1 MLELQTGT
9 FFGAHHKVIKLPGLV
24 ITDTQYTKDKVDWHY
39 HQNPYFT
46 FLLQGSMLEANKKE
60 RYECLPGTLLY
71 HHWQD
76 AHYNVKG
83 RGFVQGLHVELSPF
97 FAAQFELNL
106 HAIEG
111 SLQLHNPML
120 KSIFQQLYLESKIND
135 SITALAVEVQ
145 LLRAFELLN
154 KEQQLGNNG
163 LPKWVKRVK
172 EALHHCTYADLS
184 LNKLATIADVHPVH
198 LSRDFPKYFNA
209 SIGQYLRQLQHQK
222 ACHLLLTDAPLT
234 EITYS
239 CGFADQSH
247 FTRRFKKEMGISPL
261 SYKKMMQR

>member
-9 FFGAHHKVIKLPGLV
+9 FFGAHHRVINLPGLV
-24 ITDTQYTKDKVDWHY
+24 ITDTQYTKEKVDWHY

-83 RGFVQGLHVELSPF
+83 QGFVQGFHVELSPL
-97 FAAQFELNL
+97 FEERFDLKL
-106 HAIEG
+106 DAIEG

-120 KSIFQQLYLESKIND
+120 KSIFLLLHFESKIND
-135 SITALAVEVQ
+135 SITPMAIEAQ
-145 LLRAFELLN
+145 LLRAFDLLK

-163 LPKWVKRVK
+163 IPKWVKKVK
-172 EALHHCTYADLS
+172 EALHSCDHAELN
-184 LNKLATIADVHPVH
+184 LNKLATIADVHPAH
-198 LSRDFPKYFNA
+198 LSRDFSKYFNA

-222 ACHLLLTDAPLT
+222 ASHLLLTDSPLT
-234 EITYS
+234 EIAYR

-247 FTRRFKKEMGISPL
+247 FIRRFKKETGINPL
-261 SYKKMMQR
+261 GYKKLMQR